1 MQQCCA
7 QHCCTQHRF
16 TGCDDLSEIM
26 ALLWYSINVAIV
38 TDAAAMD
45 SDDDVVL
52 ALAIVADKLCQTNG
66 NGRARRR
73 RRTWCR
79 PWLLRRPEYGAYETL
94 LRELQREDH
103 GRGVRNFLR
112 MEIPQFEM
120 LCEAIGPSI
129 ERANTNM
136 RQSICPR
143 ERIAITLRF
152 LASGKRQ

>member
-1 MQQCCA
+1 MYIVVSKGAFTRCDFVACNIVAQQCCMQQCCA

-112 MEIPQFEM
+112 MEIPQF
-120 LCEAIGPSI
+120 
-129 ERANTNM
+129 
-136 RQSICPR
+136 
-143 ERIAITLRF
+143 
-152 LASGKRQ
+152 